1 MEDASQS
8 IFSQTN
14 ALWTES
20 NSFQRKTNEGGG
32 CHKAS
37 KMPLP
42 KQAWLSIN
50 VSPNPQGLLE
60 SNQV

>member
-1 MEDASQS
+1 MPANQ
-8 IFSQTN
+8 FSAKQMHCG
-14 ALWTES
+14 
-20 NSFQRKTNEGGG
+20 RKAILSKEKQMKGGG